1 MYNPATINRLEPVMR
16 PAGPGAVHI
25 QVGVSAREVRGAAEA
40 AAVERM
46 LAREEPCCAVRRG
59 EASYLLLVSS
69 LAAPRDIYRAY
80 TQCYL
85 GAGDTVDTVLEE
97 MEAAGWD
104 LHTLALSSQGY
115 VIQHGV

>member
-1 MYNPATINRLEPVMR
+1 MLPMMSWVLTPA
-16 PAGPGAVHI
+16 PASTSLVT
-25 QVGVSAREVRGAAEA
+25 V
-40 AAVERM
+40 
-46 LAREEPCCAVRRG
+46 
-59 EASYLLLVSS
+59 LVSS